1 LHGGYQM
8 DDIHSV
14 LINLLSNAVWVPVGM
29 LIAWLAYFIG
39 VRLPHRRLWRLAD
52 PSKLTVCASNST
64 NTNTGVYSRPSTGI
78 GQVRAMAL
86 AINSLN
92 AAYHKQLDV
101 MHILLSTDH
110 IQDRMENDLL
120 ILGGPKTNRVAAELF
135 KAIEYEQPALQ
146 VKNTIYWRVKQ
157 RNGQWI
163 DDGVVEY
170 EGHAVNRK
178 VTQDY
183 GLIIRMQSPFTS
195 KARTVILFSG
205 SHTYGTVAAA
215 KYFTE
220 SKDIRRLLKRKQ
232 QNLVALVSAQVI
244 DGYPT
249 KLRLERYHAW

>member
-1 LHGGYQM
+1 M

-14 LINLLSNAVWVPVGM
+14 LLNLLSNLIWIPVGM
-29 LIAWLAYFIG
+29 IAAWLAYFMG
-39 VRLPHRRLWRLAD
+39 VRLPHRRLWRVAD
-52 PSKLTVCASNST
+52 PSSLTVCASNST

-78 GQVRAMAL
+78 GQVRAMAV
-86 AINSLN
+86 AMNSLQ
-92 AAYHKQLDV
+92 AAYRKQLDIR
-101 MHILLSTDH
+101 HILLSTDH

-135 KAIEYEQPALQ
+135 KAIEHEQPALQ

-157 RNGQWI
+157 HGGQWV
-163 DDGVVEY
+163 DDGILEY

-183 GLIIRMQSPFTS
+183 GLIVRMPSPFTS
-195 KARTVILFSG
+195 RSRTVILFSG

-220 SKDIRRLLKRKQ
+220 SKDVRRLLKRKQ
-232 QNLVALVSAQVI
+232 RNLVALVSAQII

-249 KLRLERYHAW
+249 KLKLEQYYAW

>member
-1 LHGGYQM
+1 M

-14 LINLLSNAVWVPVGM
+14 LLNLLSNLIWVPVGM
-29 LIAWLAYFIG
+29 IAAWLAYFIG
-39 VRLPHRRLWRLAD
+39 VRLPHRRLWRVAD
-52 PSKLTVCASNST
+52 PPSLTVCASNST

-78 GQVRAMAL
+78 GQVRALAV
-86 AINSLN
+86 AINSLHT
-92 AAYHKQLDV
+92 AYRKQLDIR
-101 MHILLSTDH
+101 HILLSTDH

-135 KAIEYEQPALQ
+135 KAIEHEQPVVQ
-146 VKNTIYWRVKQ
+146 VKNAIYWRVKQ
-157 RNGQWI
+157 RGGQWV
-163 DDGVVEY
+163 DDGVLEY

-195 KARTVILFSG
+195 RSRTVILFSG

-249 KLRLERYHAW
+249 KLRLEQHYAW

>member
-1 LHGGYQM
+1 M
-8 DDIHSV
+8 DDIHS
-14 LINLLSNAVWVPVGM
+14 LLLNLLSNVIWVPVGM
-29 LIAWLAYFIG
+29 VTAWLAYFLG
-39 VRLPHRRLWRLAD
+39 VRFPHKRLWRLTD

-92 AAYHKQLDV
+92 AAYHKRLDV
-101 MHILLSTDH
+101 RHILLSTDH

-120 ILGGPKTNRVAAELF
+120 ILGGPKTNRVAAEFF
-135 KAIEYEQPALQ
+135 KAIEHEQPTIQ

-157 RNGQWI
+157 RNGQWV
-163 DDGVVEY
+163 DDGAIEY
-170 EGHAVNRK
+170 EGYAVNRK

-183 GLIIRMQSPFTS
+183 GLVIRMQSPFTS
-195 KARTVILFSG
+195 RERTVILFSG

-215 KYFTE
+215 KYFAE
-220 SKDIRRLLKRKQ
+220 SKDIRHLLKRRH
-232 QNLVALVSAQVI
+232 QNFVGLVSAQII

-249 KLRLERYHAW
+249 KLRLERYHTW